1 MSRDEKRIKEFINST
16 ADVVSDEEFDRMI
29 NEVRW

>member
-1 MSRDEKRIKEFINST
+1 MTIDELMQAYLVGE
-16 ADVVSDEEFDRMI
+16 VSDEEFDLMI